1 MLPIYY
7 DPLVI
12 MVKIVHRE
20 VYRILVDCGRSYDL
34 LYLSTLLDMEI
45 YHKEITQ
52 EQKLLVG
59 FNVNMTMSVGIVRF
73 SIFLE

>member
-20 VYRILVDCGRSYDL
+20 VYRILVDCGSSYDL
-34 LYLSTLLDMEI
+34 LYLSALLDMEI
-45 YHKEITQ
+45 DHKEITQ